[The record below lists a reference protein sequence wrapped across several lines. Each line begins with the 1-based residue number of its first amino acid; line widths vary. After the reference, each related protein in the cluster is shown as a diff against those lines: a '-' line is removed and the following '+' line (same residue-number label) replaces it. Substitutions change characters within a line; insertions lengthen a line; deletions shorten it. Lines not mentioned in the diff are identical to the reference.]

1 MIESAV
7 IQVEEPFMLRI
18 LKFATAINSR
28 TKKNVILLKSSISSK
43 PPLNISFLIKILA
56 IHEVLMMA

>member
-7 IQVEEPFMLRI
+7 IQVEEPFMLRT

-56 IHEVLMMA
+56 RHEVLMMA